1 MKKSIK
7 PIQQRRH
14 VRDMGMRSQIRTTQ
28 KDKIAICDPIG
39 RMQKKAHCN
48 ALGCLIE
55 RRKNPNG
62 Q

>member
-1 MKKSIK
+1 
-7 PIQQRRH
+7 
-14 VRDMGMRSQIRTTQ
+14 MGMRSQIRTTQ